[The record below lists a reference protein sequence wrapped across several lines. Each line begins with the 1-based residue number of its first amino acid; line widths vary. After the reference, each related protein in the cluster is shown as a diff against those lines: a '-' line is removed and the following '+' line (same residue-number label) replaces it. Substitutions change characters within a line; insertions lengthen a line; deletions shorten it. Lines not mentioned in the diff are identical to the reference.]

1 MLQGNPGTINPHLTA
16 RTYQPNPSYQ
26 YQTIGNENNSGPG
39 LMISLQTPT
48 HDPRLTVN
56 EQPPSNLYKSYP
68 TKLDRVQTPAHHRD
82 FAVGNARVPSNQ
94 KREVS
99 NSKSNSSGRGAS
111 SGKRRQAPQF

>member
-48 HDPRLTVN
+48 HDPRLTV
-56 EQPPSNLYKSYP
+56 LTLAILMLILVIK
-68 TKLDRVQTPAHHRD
+68 D
-82 FAVGNARVPSNQ
+82 FYDDLP
-94 KREVS
+94 
-99 NSKSNSSGRGAS
+99 
-111 SGKRRQAPQF
+111 RQ